1 MNSKM
6 VLGQYYNSNSW
17 VHRLD
22 PRLKIIALFVYMIAI
37 FLVDNIYSLLCFL
50 GFTLIIVFTTKVPFI
65 KFLNNLLMLVY
76 VFMFMFIFQ
85 VLFRKTGTLLVSW
98 NFTLTVFNLV
108 TSIVLLVLFFLSNKI
123 IKKCRFLIFMGII
136 VGSFVLQYYYKVT
149 PVIANYHIDIY
160 DDSLNVALF
169 VLIRI
174 VAIIFTS
181 ALLTLTT
188 KPIELNQGLEKLLSP
203 LKLIKLNPAVFCMM
217 VSIALRFIPTLINE
231 ANKILRAQ
239 ASRGVDFQEGNFSQK
254 IKQVI
259 ALIVPMFAIA
269 YRKAIDLADAME
281 ARGYDPDS
289 KRTSMEVLHFRFVD
303 YFCLIFINLLLV
315 AIILLKIFIPGLI

>member
-22 PRLKIIALFVYMIAI
+22 PRLKIVVLFIYMIAI
-37 FLVDNIYSLLCFL
+37 FLVDSIYALLGFL
-50 GFTLIIVFTTKVPFI
+50 GFTLLIVFTTKVPFI
-65 KFLNNLLMLVY
+65 KFLRNLMMLVY
-76 VFMFMFIFQ
+76 VFLFMFIFQ

-108 TSIVLLVLFFLSNKI
+108 ASVVLLILFFLSNKI
-123 IKKCRFLIFMGII
+123 IKKGRFLLFIGII
-136 VGSFVLQYYYKVT
+136 VGSFVLQYYYKAT
-149 PVIANYHIDIY
+149 PVIANYQIDIY

-169 VLIRI
+169 VLVRI

-188 KPIELNQGLEKLLSP
+188 KPIELNLGLEKLLSP

-239 ASRGVDFQEGNFSQK
+239 ASRGVDFKEGNFSQK

-289 KRTSMEVLHFRFVD
+289 ERTSMEVLHFKWND
-303 YFCLIFINLLLV
+303 YFILIFMNLVLISL
-315 AIILLKIFIPGLI
+315 ILLKIFIPGII

>member
-22 PRLKIIALFVYMIAI
+22 PRLKIIFLFVYMIALL
-37 FLVDNIYSLLCFL
+37 LVNNIYALFGFL
-50 GFTLIIVFTTKVPFI
+50 GFTLIIVFTTKVPII
-65 KFLNNLLMLVY
+65 KFLKNLMMLVY
-76 VFMFMFIFQ
+76 VFLFMFIFQ
-85 VLFRKTGTLLVSW
+85 VLFRKTGTLLVTW
-98 NFTLTVFNLV
+98 NFTLTVLNLII
-108 TSIVLLVLFFLSNKI
+108 SIVMLILYFLSSKI
-123 IKKCRFLIFMGII
+123 IKKCRFLLLVAII
-136 VGSFVLQYYYKVT
+136 VGSFLLQYFFITT
-149 PVIANYHIDIY
+149 PVIVNYNIEIY
-160 DDSLNVALF
+160 DDGLSVASF
-169 VLIRI
+169 VFVRM

-217 VSIALRFIPTLINE
+217 VQIALRFIPTLINE
-231 ANKILRAQ
+231 ASKILKAQ
-239 ASRGVDFQEGNFSQK
+239 ASRGVDFNEGGFGQK

-259 ALIVPMFAIA
+259 ALIIPMFSIA
-269 YRKAIDLADAME
+269 YRRANDLADAME

-289 KRTSMEVLHFRFVD
+289 ERTSMEVLHFRFID
-303 YFCLIFINLLLV
+303 YVSLIFINLVLI
-315 AIILLKIFIPGLI
+315 AIILLKIFIPGLV

>member
-37 FLVDNIYSLLCFL
+37 FLVDNIYVLLGFL
-50 GFTLIIVFTTKVPFI
+50 GFTLLIVFTTKVPFI
-65 KFLNNLLMLVY
+65 KFLRNLMMLVY
-76 VFMFMFIFQ
+76 VFLFMFIFQ
-85 VLFRKTGTLLVSW
+85 VLFRKTGNLLATW
-98 NFTLTVFNLV
+98 DFTLTVFNLSV
-108 TSIVLLVLFFLSNKI
+108 SVVALILFFLSNRI
-123 IKKCRFLIFMGII
+123 IKKGRFLIFLMII
-136 VGSFVLQYYYKVT
+136 VGSFLLQHYYINTTVITTYK
-149 PVIANYHIDIY
+149 IEIY
-160 DDSLNVALF
+160 DDSLSVATF
-169 VLIRI
+169 VLVRI
-174 VAIIFTS
+174 IAIIFTS

-188 KPIELNQGLEKLLSP
+188 KPVELNQGLEKLLSP
-203 LKLIKLNPAVFCMM
+203 LKAIKLNPAVFCMM

-231 ANKILRAQ
+231 TNKILKAQ
-239 ASRGVDFQEGNFSQK
+239 ASRGVDFKEGRLSQK

-269 YRKAIDLADAME
+269 YRRAIDLADAME
-281 ARGYDPDS
+281 ARGYDPDCE
-289 KRTSMEVLHFRFVD
+289 RTSMEVLHFKAID
-303 YFCLIFINLLLV
+303 YVSLIVINLVLI